1 MTNISKAE
9 QIQEMHK
16 INVLLVDDEKDFVT
30 TLSER
35 IQMRNF
41 DSTFALS
48 GSAALNLIAEKAF
61 DVIILDLKMP
71 GLGGMEVLRR
81 LKKTYPEIQVI
92 ILTGHGSE
100 NDEDEARR
108 LGAFDYL
115 KKPIDIEA
123 LVKQIK
129 DAFNNKIT
137 D

>member
-1 MTNISKAE
+1 ME
-9 QIQEMHK
+9 K
-16 INVLLVDDEKDFVT
+16 INILLVDDEKDFVT

-35 IQMRNF
+35 MQMRDF

-48 GSAALNLIAEKAF
+48 GNEALKMVAEEVP

-71 GLGGMEVLRR
+71 GMGGMEVLRR
-81 LKKTYPEIQVI
+81 LRKAHSEIQVI

-123 LVKQIK
+123 LTKHIK
-129 DAFNNKIT
+129 DAFKNKMKKS
-137 D
+137 